1 MEPLIHLPFAAI
13 GAASLVCFVA
23 GFLWFSPFAFFPLW
37 WRAMGKGDQKPGE
50 GGPGM
55 GVLFGSTLI
64 GIVVQAT
71 VLERTLAAIG
81 ARGPLQGLAWGLA
94 LGIGVAAA
102 PSLGHRLF
110 AGQGFRVW
118 LLEVGSDVLNFALM
132 GAVLGWMIA
141 R

>member
-1 MEPLIHLPFAAI
+1 MESLANLPFAAI

-23 GFLWFSPFAFFPLW
+23 GFLWFSPFAFFPVW

-50 GGPGM
+50 GGPPM
-55 GVLFGSTLI
+55 GVVFGSTLA
-64 GIVVQAT
+64 GILMQAV

-81 ARGPLQGLAWGLA
+81 ARGVLPCLTWGLV

-102 PSLGHRLF
+102 TSLSHRLF

-118 LLEVGSDVLNFALM
+118 LIEVGSDVLNFALM
-132 GAVLGWMIA
+132 GAVLGWLS
-141 R
+141 